1 MVLIFGDNFVRINE
15 EQEHFGKIWVYVF
28 ICIFSFTLSVAPEI
42 SKNPKDTTK
51 KQGHEVT
58 FSCSAMGNPQPIF
71 HWTKDGVRMNAVDNP
86 RFNVSS
92 TSVSHSLTIKDVGQS
107 DVGKY
112 RCVAENSVDSS
123 VSSAATLTVACKV
136 LVCRLIYDRYTFRLL
151 ACLVPRRTRSNFMT
165 ILFIHTF
172 CYKPLTT
179 RIFIAKFRLR
189 YISFPIWIFGRKEIQ
204 KV

>member
-1 MVLIFGDNFVRINE
+1 M
-15 EQEHFGKIWVYVF
+15 
-28 ICIFSFTLSVAPEI
+28 
-42 SKNPKDTTK
+42 
-51 KQGHEVT
+51 
-58 FSCSAMGNPQPIF
+58 FSCSALGNPQPIF
-71 HWTKDGVRMNAVDNP
+71 YWTKDGVRMNFEDNP

-123 VSSAATLTVACKV
+123 VSSTATLTVACKV

-189 YISFPIWIFGRKEIQ
+189 YISFPI
-204 KV
+204 

>member
-42 SKNPKDTTK
+42 SKNPKDATK
-51 KQGHEVT
+51 KQGQEVI
-58 FSCSAMGNPQPIF
+58 FSCSALGNPQPTF
-71 HWTKDGVRMNAVDNP
+71 HWTKDGIRMNVKDNP

-136 LVCRLIYDRYTFRLL
+136 LVCRLIYDRYSFRLIHRL
-151 ACLVPRRTRSNFMT
+151 IHIIHSHVLLQTLNDPNFHCE
-165 ILFIHTF
+165 ISAALYFIPYLNFWPKRNSKGLNFT
-172 CYKPLTT
+172 K
-179 RIFIAKFRLR
+179 
-189 YISFPIWIFGRKEIQ
+189 
-204 KV
+204 

>member
-1 MVLIFGDNFVRINE
+1 MLIFGDNFVRINQ
-15 EQEHFGKIWVYVF
+15 EQVHLGKIWVYVF

-42 SKNPKDTTK
+42 SKNPKDATK
-51 KQGHEVT
+51 KEGQEVI
-58 FSCSAMGNPQPIF
+58 FSCSAMGNPQPTF
-71 HWTKDGVRMNAVDNP
+71 HWTKDGVRMNVKDNP

-92 TSVSHSLTIKDVGQS
+92 TSVSHCLTIEDVGQS

-112 RCVAENSVDSS
+112 RCVAENSVNNS

-151 ACLVPRRTRSNFMT
+151 ACLVPCRTRLNFMT

-172 CYKPLTT
+172 CYKPLMT

-189 YISFPIWIFGRKEIQ
+189 YISFPIWIFGLKEIQ
-204 KV
+204 KG

>member
-1 MVLIFGDNFVRINE
+1 MI
-15 EQEHFGKIWVYVF
+15 
-28 ICIFSFTLSVAPEI
+28 
-42 SKNPKDTTK
+42 
-51 KQGHEVT
+51 

-71 HWTKDGVRMNAVDNP
+71 HWTKDGVRMNVEDNP

-112 RCVAENSVDSS
+112 GCVAENSVGSS

-151 ACLVPRRTRSNFMT
+151 ACLVPSRTRSNFMT
-165 ILFIHTF
+165 ILFIYTF

>member
-15 EQEHFGKIWVYVF
+15 EQEHFGKILVYVF

-51 KQGHEVT
+51 KQGHEVI

-71 HWTKDGVRMNAVDNP
+71 HWTKDGVRMNAEDNP

-136 LVCRLIYDRYTFRLL
+136 LVCRLIYDRYSFRLL
-151 ACLVPRRTRSNFMT
+151 ACLVPHRTRSNFMT

-172 CYKPLTT
+172 CYQPLTT

>member
-15 EQEHFGKIWVYVF
+15 EQEHFGKILVYVF

-42 SKNPKDTTK
+42 FKNPKDTTK
-51 KQGHEVT
+51 KQGHEVI

-71 HWTKDGVRMNAVDNP
+71 HWTKDGIRMNVKDNP

-136 LVCRLIYDRYTFRLL
+136 LVCRLIYDRYSFRLL
-151 ACLVPRRTRSNFMT
+151 ACLVPRRTSSNFMT

-172 CYKPLTT
+172 CYKTT

-189 YISFPIWIFGRKEIQ
+189 YISFPI
-204 KV
+204 

>member
-1 MVLIFGDNFVRINE
+1 MI
-15 EQEHFGKIWVYVF
+15 
-28 ICIFSFTLSVAPEI
+28 
-42 SKNPKDTTK
+42 
-51 KQGHEVT
+51 
-58 FSCSAMGNPQPIF
+58 FSCSAVGKPQPTF
-71 HWTKDGVRMNAVDNP
+71 HWTKDGVRMNVKDNP

-92 TSVSHSLTIKDVGQS
+92 TSVSHCLTIEDVGQS

-112 RCVAENSVDSS
+112 RCVAENSVNNS

-151 ACLVPRRTRSNFMT
+151 ACLVPCRTRLNFMT

-172 CYKPLTT
+172 CYKPLMT

-189 YISFPIWIFGRKEIQ
+189 YISFPI
-204 KV
+204 